1 MEKLDLIDVSIHEK
15 DWKSFKKTAEQIE
28 LLILGIG
35 VKYRIITKRIWA
47 YLSALGIV
55 LSVALGLILISTME
69 DMSAGLVVLI
79 AGYVI
84 FSFLSSKSI
93 RYNDSLTKIKGKLN
107 KENKNVLKQILK
119 VSAAAAFFD
128 ALIRFIVMYITIPYQ
143 ALMLVIGMVAPNFV
157 VSKNG
162 LLIAIPK
169 GYDIG
174 NLMSIGGYYAS
185 HSLSEEWE
193 KTYYENSHRY
203 EVTVINNMGCEQKLH
218 SPDGKAFYDENGGY
232 VGYSND
238 NGKTII
244 PD

>member
-15 DWKSFKKTAEQIE
+15 DWKQFKKNAEQAE

-35 VKYRIITKRIWA
+35 VKYRIITKRLFA

-55 LSVALGLILISTME
+55 LSVALGLILISTMA
-69 DMSAGLVVLI
+69 DMSAGLIVLI

-84 FSFLSSKSI
+84 FSFLATKPI
-93 RYNDSLTKIKGKLN
+93 RYNDSLSKIKSKLN
-107 KENKNVLKQILK
+107 KENKNALKNVLK

-128 ALIRFIVMYITIPYQ
+128 ALIRFVVVYITIPYQ
-143 ALMLVIGMVAPNFV
+143 ALMLAIGMVAPNFV

-162 LLIAIPK
+162 VLVAIPR

-174 NLMSIGGYYAS
+174 NLTSIGEYYAS
-185 HSLSEEWE
+185 RSLIDEWE
-193 KTYYENSHRY
+193 QTTYEKRHRY
-203 EVTVINNMGCEQKLH
+203 EATFINDMGCEQKVH
-218 SPDGKAFYDENGGY
+218 SPDGKLFYGEGENY
-232 VGYSND
+232 VGRSED